1 MENKKNRDYS
11 SFSKR
16 GDEGDMTIQYVRKM
30 EAKWRKEVEKTLSRV
45 KDKPEF
51 CDVLKERGCEPIDDG
66 CMDAGTWCKSGGER
80 ILWLLKEHNEEP
92 KQYGNTAA
100 SFGVEEDRL
109 RIFWDLHTNPEGFA
123 KNVNRFRSLKMI
135 ERASWGILKK
145 NVSVDAGADASATAV
160 DTFKHLAILEV
171 GKTAGRSRTTDHDLG
186 QLCKMWGKIVLGQI
200 KDYKPDVVIVAGKQF
215 ERLYDYDKV
224 KDEQCKGHFPQ
235 NNNIVDLWEID
246 GMRIIHADHPSY
258 FRVSREDYVRGIVE
272 AALAPIR

>member
-1 MENKKNRDYS
+1 
-11 SFSKR
+11 
-16 GDEGDMTIQYVRKM
+16 MTIQYVKKM
-30 EAKWRKEVEKTLSRV
+30 EAKWRKNVGETLSRV
-45 KDKPEF
+45 KDELEF
-51 CDVLKERGCEPIDDG
+51 RDVLKKRGCEPIDDG
-66 CMDAGTWCKSGGER
+66 CMDAGTWCNSGGMR
-80 ILWLLKEHNEEP
+80 ILWLMKEHNEEP

-109 RIFWDLHTNPEGFA
+109 RIFWDLHTDPEGFA
-123 KNVNRFRSLKMI
+123 KNVNKFRSLKMI
-135 ERASWGILKK
+135 ERASRGILEE
-145 NVSVDAGADASATAV
+145 NDSIDARADASASAV

-171 GKTAGRSRTTDHDLG
+171 GKTAGRNRTTDRDLR

-215 ERLYDYDKV
+215 EMLYDNV

-235 NNNIVDLWEID
+235 NNNIVDLWKID

-258 FRVSREDYVRGIVE
+258 LRVSRGDYVRGIVE